1 MENEQVKTLEGLQY
15 AIQMEVDGKEYYQK
29 ASQESGNELGKQLFQ
44 WLSAEEDKHRQRFEA
59 IYNAIKN
66 KEAWPEVAIQS
77 QRGER
82 LGTLFSRALETAD
95 ANVKDVPAELHAID
109 KAMDIENKTHSFYR
123 LQGEKAAY
131 DAEKKLYEALAAE
144 ERGHYLTLVDY
155 REYLIDPAGWFRK
168 AEHHSLDGG

>member
-1 MENEQVKTLEGLQY
+1 MEAEQVKTLKALQY

-29 ASQESGNELGKQLFQ
+29 ASQESGNKLGKQLFQ
-44 WLSAEEDKHRQRFEA
+44 WLAAEEDKHRQRFEE

-66 KEAWPEVAIQS
+66 KKAWPEIDVQLG
-77 QRGER
+77 RGER
-82 LGTLFSRALETAD
+82 LGTLFSKALETAD

-109 KAMDIENKTHSFYR
+109 KAMDIENKTHSFYK

-131 DAEKKLYEALAAE
+131 DAEKKFYESLAAE
-144 ERGHYLTLVDY
+144 ERGHYLALVDY

-168 AEHHSLDGG
+168 VEHHSLDGA

>member
-109 KAMDIENKTHSFYR
+109 KAMDIENKTHSFYK

-131 DAEKKLYEALAAE
+131 GAEKKLYEALAAE

>member
-29 ASQESGNELGKQLFQ
+29 ASQESGNKLGKQLFQ

-82 LGTLFSRALETAD
+82 LGTLFSRALEAAD

-109 KAMDIENKTHSFYR
+109 KAMDIENKTHSFYK

-131 DAEKKLYEALAAE
+131 DAEKKFYGSLAAE